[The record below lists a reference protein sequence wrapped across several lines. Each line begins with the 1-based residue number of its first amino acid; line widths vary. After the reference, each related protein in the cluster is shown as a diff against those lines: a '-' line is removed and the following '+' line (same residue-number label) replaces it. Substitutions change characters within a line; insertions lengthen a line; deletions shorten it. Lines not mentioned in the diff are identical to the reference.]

1 MSAKKSLP
9 GLLKGTLSK
18 FIKEALFYLKDP
30 KKLSR
35 LLTSVLTYAKK
46 NKGAVGAFLKDVL
59 LLWEMLNAWFKGEYK
74 AIPKKTII
82 LITVALIYFVSPLD
96 LIPDWLPGGFI
107 DDAALLA
114 WVMQSIASD
123 IHKFKVW
130 KKRQRKISRT
140 DVFES
145 LSKKET

>member
-9 GLLKGTLSK
+9 GLLKGTLAK
-18 FIKEALFYLKDP
+18 FIKEALLHLKDP

-35 LLTSVLTYAKK
+35 LLKSVLTYAKK
-46 NKGAVGAFLKDVL
+46 NKSAVQAFLKDVL

-82 LITVALIYFVSPLD
+82 LIIVALIYFVAPLD

-123 IHKFKVW
+123 IHKFKAW
-130 KKRQRKISRT
+130 KKRQIK
-140 DVFES
+140 
-145 LSKKET
+145 